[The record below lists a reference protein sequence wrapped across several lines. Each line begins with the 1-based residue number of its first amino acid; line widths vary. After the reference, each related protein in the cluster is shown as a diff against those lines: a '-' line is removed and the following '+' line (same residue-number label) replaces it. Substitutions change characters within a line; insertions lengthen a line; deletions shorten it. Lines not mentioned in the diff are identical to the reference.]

1 MEKEDEEWERK
12 RPLRQPRGRSEVVDE
27 QKPDDEHGR
36 EFEAEFGE
44 RGEQAEL
51 VKINTGADKM

>member
-1 MEKEDEEWERK
+1 M
-12 RPLRQPRGRSEVVDE
+12 PRGRSEAVDE
-27 QKPDDEHGR
+27 QKHDDEHGR

-44 RGEQAEL
+44 LGEQAEL